1 MNDPEHRPRACVLS
15 IGDELLRGAHA
26 DLNAPFLLSELGA
39 MGFELRS
46 TRLVSDDEEPLR
58 RAMTELCSGADVV
71 VSSGG
76 LGPTLDDV
84 TRDAAAAAAGVE
96 LVEAPGVFKA
106 IEERFAL
113 RGRVAPE
120 SNRRQAMLP
129 AGAKLLPNDHG
140 TAPGFAVR
148 IGTCLLVC
156 LPGPPRELQPM
167 WGEVLKPLL
176 RERHA
181 RLPIRSERT
190 FHLAGLSESIFA
202 EQCGDWMSREAD
214 PLIGV
219 SAKEGIL
226 TAHLVS
232 SGSKPGEGG
241 ALEARALA
249 FRERFEPWILFEG
262 RGSLEARVVERLAE
276 EGLKVAVAESC
287 TGGRIASRLTG
298 VAGSSGV
305 FGAGWVTYANEIKH
319 RQLNVAWEL
328 LETHGAVS
336 SQVAA
341 AMARG
346 AAQASGADLA
356 VSVTGIAGPGGG
368 SAEKPVG
375 LVWFGLAMGTRWGAE
390 QVWTF
395 ERRFPGLDRDRVQ
408 SFATRMALEL
418 VLRAVD
424 EKLGDQG
431 GLLG

>member
-1 MNDPEHRPRACVLS
+1 
-15 IGDELLRGAHA
+15 
-26 DLNAPFLLSELGA
+26 
-39 MGFELRS
+39 MGFELDS

-58 RAMTELCSGADVV
+58 RAMTELCSSADVV
-71 VSSGG
+71 VTSGG

-84 TRDAAAAAAGVE
+84 TRDAAALAAGVK
-96 LVEAPGVFKA
+96 LVEAPGVFEA
-106 IEERFAL
+106 IAERFTL
-113 RGRVAPE
+113 RGQVAPE

-129 AGAKLLPNDHG
+129 FGAELLPNDYG

-148 IGTCLLVC
+148 VGTCLLVC
-156 LPGPPRELQPM
+156 LPGPPRELRPM
-167 WGEVLKPLL
+167 WGEVLRPLL
-176 RERHA
+176 RERHSELPL
-181 RLPIRSERT
+181 RLERT
-190 FHLAGLSESIFA
+190 FHLAGLPESTFA
-202 EQCGDWMSREAD
+202 ERCGDWMSREAD

-232 SGSKPGEGG
+232 SGAETGVDNT
-241 ALEARALA
+241 LEARVLA
-249 FRERFEPWILFEG
+249 FRERFAPWILFEG

-276 EGLKVAVAESC
+276 EGLQVAVAESC
-287 TGGRIASRLTG
+287 TGGRIAARLTG

-305 FGAGWVTYANEIKH
+305 FGAGWVTYSNEIRH
-319 RQLNVAWEL
+319 SQLDVSWEL
-328 LETHGAVS
+328 LEAHGAVS

-368 SAEKPVG
+368 SPEKPVG
-375 LVWFGLAMGTRWGAE
+375 LVWFGLALGGRWGAE
-390 QVWTF
+390 RVWTF
-395 ERRFPGLDRDRVQ
+395 ERRFPGSDRERVQ

-424 EKLGDQG
+424 EKLDDQG